1 MDIHEFGE
9 QAEVV
14 GYGGVVHG
22 TNLREIGERR
32 EERGER
38 REERGERR
46 EEREELL
53 SMIVITTAGRDKKKV
68 LRTSKDFLFL

>member
-38 REERGERR
+38 REERGEARYDCHPDRR
-46 EEREELL
+46 EG
-53 SMIVITTAGRDKKKV
+53 SKKKV